1 MRRASWQVRLA
12 VLPIATAVAGAA
24 GVAQSHPTA
33 AGGPIAVR
41 AADCGTPP
49 AAADAGRVNFAV
61 TDDTNVFAT
70 VYLVDTANRVY
81 AEIPW
86 LTPGHTLPL
95 ATTLGAGRYAI
106 RCVLSNGKVHTTSQ
120 FSVSG
125 TTSDAVAG
133 YKPLPD
139 LDLTA
144 PVKAYRA
151 WLGTALPKLLAA
163 SQTLD
168 ADVARGDLQA
178 AKTDWLTA
186 HLDYERL
193 GAAYNSFG
201 DFDDAIDGTSAG
213 LADGTADKNWA
224 GLHAIENVLWHG
236 GSASDIRP
244 LTQGLVTSVQ
254 GLIDD
259 FPSEEVDP
267 GDLPLRAH
275 EILENTL
282 QFQIT
287 AASDAGSG
295 TSLATAYANTEGTQE
310 VLSVL
315 APLIDDR
322 APGLRGRLDAEIAAV
337 QGDLEA
343 TRDGAGASG
352 ASAAWTP
359 ASAITRAQR
368 QLIDAD
374 LDLLLEDLSTIPNLL
389 APRTN
394 A

>member
-12 VLPIATAVAGAA
+12 VLPIVTAVAVVA
-24 GVAQSHPTA
+24 GVARSHPETA
-33 AGGPIAVR
+33 GAPIAVR
-41 AADCGTPP
+41 DAGCGTPP
-49 AAADAGRVNFAV
+49 AAADAGRVAFAV
-61 TDDTNVFAT
+61 TDDTKVFAT
-70 VYLVDTANRVY
+70 IYLVDTADRVY

-86 LTPGHTLPL
+86 LTPGRTLPL

-106 RCVLSNGKVHTTSQ
+106 RCVLSDGTIHTTSQ

-125 TTSDAVAG
+125 TTAGAVAG

-139 LDLTA
+139 LDMTA
-144 PVKAYRA
+144 PVNAYRD
-151 WLGTALPKLLAA
+151 WLGAFLPKLLTA

-168 ADVARGDLQA
+168 ADIGRGDLQA
-178 AKTDWLTA
+178 AKADWLTA
-186 HLDYERL
+186 HLAYERL

-201 DFDDAIDGTSAG
+201 DFDDAIDGTPAG
-213 LADGTADKNWA
+213 LPDGTADKDWA
-224 GLHAIENVLWHG
+224 GLHAIEYVLWHG
-236 GSASDIRP
+236 GSAADTRP
-244 LTQGLVTSVQ
+244 LTQALVTSVQ
-254 GLIDD
+254 GLISD

-282 QFQIT
+282 QFQVT
-287 AASDAGSG
+287 AASDYGSG
-295 TSLATAYANTEGTQE
+295 TSLDTAYANTEGTQE

-322 APGLRGRLDAEIAAV
+322 APGLRGTLDAEIATV
-337 QGDLEA
+337 QGDLRA
-343 TRDGAGASG
+343 TRDGSG
-352 ASAAWTP
+352 NWTP
-359 ASAITRAQR
+359 APALTAAQR
-368 QLIDAD
+368 QRLDAD
-374 LDLLLEDLSTIPNLL
+374 LDQLLEDLSTIPNLL

>member
-12 VLPIATAVAGAA
+12 VLPIVTAVAVVA
-24 GVAQSHPTA
+24 GVAKSHPAA

-41 AADCGTPP
+41 ATGCGTPP
-49 AAADAGRVNFAV
+49 TAADAGRVDFAV

-86 LTPGHTLPL
+86 LTPGRTLPL

-106 RCVLSNGKVHTTSQ
+106 RCVLSDGKVHTTSQ
-120 FSVSG
+120 FSVSR

-151 WLGTALPKLLAA
+151 WLGTALPKLLTA

-201 DFDDAIDGTSAG
+201 DFDAAIDGTVAG
-213 LADGTADKNWA
+213 LPDGTADKSWA
-224 GLHAIENVLWHG
+224 GLHAIEYGLWHG
-236 GSASDIRP
+236 SSAPAIRP
-244 LTQGLVTSVQ
+244 LTQALVTSVQ

-287 AASDAGSG
+287 ATADAGSG
-295 TSLATAYANTEGTQE
+295 TSLATAYANTEGTRE

-322 APGLRGRLDAEIAAV
+322 TPGLRARLDTEISTL
-337 QGDLEA
+337 QSDLTA
-343 TRDGAGASG
+343 TRDASG
-352 ASAAWTP
+352 TWTP
-359 ASAITRAQR
+359 APAITAAQR
-368 QLIDAD
+368 QRIDAD
-374 LDLLLEDLSTIPNLL
+374 LDQLLEDLSTIPDLL

>member
-12 VLPIATAVAGAA
+12 VLPIAVAVAGSA
-24 GVAQSHPTA
+24 GVARSHPAA

-41 AADCGTPP
+41 TAGCGTPP
-49 AAADAGRVNFAV
+49 AAADAGRVTFAV
-61 TDDTNVFAT
+61 TDDTDVFAS
-70 VYLVDTANRVY
+70 VYIVDTANRVY

-86 LTPGHTLPL
+86 LTPGRTLPL

-106 RCVLSNGKVHTTSQ
+106 RCVLSDGKVHMTSQ

-133 YKPLPD
+133 VEPMPD

-151 WLGTALPKLLAA
+151 WLGTSLPKLLAA
-163 SQTLD
+163 AQTLD
-168 ADVARGDLQA
+168 ADVARGDLRA
-178 AKTDWLTA
+178 AKSDWLTA

-201 DFDDAIDGTSAG
+201 DFDAAIDGTAAG
-213 LADGTADKNWA
+213 LPDGTADKKWA
-224 GLHAIENVLWHG
+224 GLHAVEYRLWHG
-236 GSASDIRP
+236 AAATDVRP
-244 LTQGLVTSVQ
+244 LTQALVASVQ
-254 GLIDD
+254 GLLSD
-259 FPSEEVDP
+259 FRSEEVDP

-282 QFQIT
+282 QFQVT
-287 AASDAGSG
+287 ASADAGSG
-295 TSLATAYANTEGTQE
+295 TSLATAYANTEGTRE

-315 APLIDDR
+315 APLIDSR
-322 APGLRGRLDAEIAAV
+322 APELRAKLDAGISTL
-337 QGDLEA
+337 QSDLMA
-343 TRDGAGASG
+343 TRDASG
-352 ASAAWTP
+352 TWTA
-359 ASAITRAQR
+359 ASAISITQR
-368 QLIDAD
+368 QRIDAD
-374 LDLLLEDLSTIPNLL
+374 LDQLLEDLAAIPDLL

>member
-12 VLPIATAVAGAA
+12 VLPVMVTVAASA
-24 GVAQSHPTA
+24 GVAQSHSVA

-41 AADCGTPP
+41 TTGCGTPP
-49 AAADAGRVNFAV
+49 AAADAGRVDFAV
-61 TDDTNVFAT
+61 TDDTDVFAT
-70 VYLVDTANRVY
+70 VYLVDTADRVY

-86 LTPGHTLPL
+86 LTPGRTLPL

-106 RCVLSNGKVHTTSQ
+106 RCVLSDGTVRTTSQ

-125 TTSDAVAG
+125 AASDAVAG

-139 LDLTA
+139 LDMTA
-144 PVKAYRA
+144 PVNAYRD
-151 WLGTALPKLLAA
+151 WLGAALPKLLTAA
-163 SQTLD
+163 QTLD
-168 ADVARGDLQA
+168 ADVARGDLPA

-186 HLDYERL
+186 HLAYERL

-201 DFDDAIDGTSAG
+201 DFDAAIDGTPAG
-213 LADGTADKNWA
+213 LPEGTADKDWA
-224 GLHAIENVLWHG
+224 GLHAIEYALWRG
-236 GSASDIRP
+236 ASAQEVRP
-244 LTQGLVTSVQ
+244 LTQALVGSVQ

-287 AASDAGSG
+287 AAADEGSG
-295 TSLATAYANTEGTQE
+295 TSLATAYANTEGTRE

-322 APGLRGRLDAEIAAV
+322 SPGLRSRLDAEITAV
-337 QGDLEA
+337 QSDLQA
-343 TRDGAGASG
+343 TRDGSG
-352 ASAAWTP
+352 AWTP
-359 ASAITRAQR
+359 APAIAAAQR
-368 QLIDAD
+368 RRIDAD
-374 LDLLLEDLSTIPNLL
+374 LDQLLEDLSTIPNLL

>member
-12 VLPIATAVAGAA
+12 VLPLSVAVAAA
-24 GVAQSHPTA
+24 TGVARSHSAA

-41 AADCGTPP
+41 AAGCGTPP
-49 AAADAGRVNFAV
+49 PAAGAGRVAFAV
-61 TDDTNVFAT
+61 TDDTDVFAT
-70 VYLVDTANRVY
+70 VYLVDPADRVY

-106 RCVLSNGKVHTTSQ
+106 RCVLSNGTIHTTSQ

-125 TTSDAVAG
+125 TTPGAVAG

-144 PVKAYRA
+144 PVNAYRA
-151 WLGTALPKLLAA
+151 WLGTALPKLLTAA
-163 SQTLD
+163 QTLD

-178 AKTDWLTA
+178 AKIDWLTA

-201 DFDDAIDGTSAG
+201 DFDDAIDGTPAG
-213 LADGTADKNWA
+213 LPDGTADKKWA
-224 GLHAIENVLWHG
+224 GLHAIEHGLWHSS
-236 GSASDIRP
+236 SASDIRP

-254 GLIDD
+254 ALIED

-267 GDLPLRAH
+267 GDLPLRAR

-287 AASDAGSG
+287 AAADEGSG

-322 APGLRGRLDAEIAAV
+322 APGLRARLDTEIKALRS
-337 QGDLEA
+337 DLLA
-343 TRDGAGASG
+343 TRDGSG
-352 ASAAWTP
+352 AWTP
-359 ASAITRAQR
+359 APAIATAQR
-368 QLIDAD
+368 QRLDAD
-374 LDLLLEDLSTIPNLL
+374 LDQLLEDLSTIPNLL

>member
-12 VLPIATAVAGAA
+12 VLPIAVAVAVAA
-24 GVAQSHPTA
+24 GVAQSHPA
-33 AGGPIAVR
+33 VAGGPIAVR
-41 AADCGTPP
+41 TTGCGTPP
-49 AAADAGRVNFAV
+49 DAADAGRVDFAV
-61 TDDTNVFAT
+61 TDDTDVFAT

-86 LTPGHTLPL
+86 LTPGRTLPL

-151 WLGTALPKLLAA
+151 WLASALPKLLAA

-168 ADVARGDLQA
+168 GDVARGDLQA

-201 DFDDAIDGTSAG
+201 DFDAAIDGTVAG
-213 LADGTADKNWA
+213 LPDGAADKSWA
-224 GLHAIENVLWHG
+224 GLHAIEYELWHG
-236 GSASDIRP
+236 GSTSSIRP
-244 LTQGLVTSVQ
+244 LTQALVTSVQ

-267 GDLPLRAH
+267 GDLPLRSH

-287 AASDAGSG
+287 ATADAGSG
-295 TSLATAYANTEGTQE
+295 TSLATAYANTEGTRE

-322 APGLRGRLDAEIAAV
+322 APGLRARLDAEISTL
-337 QGDLEA
+337 QSDLTA
-343 TRDGAGASG
+343 TRDASG
-352 ASAAWTP
+352 AWTP
-359 ASAITRAQR
+359 APAITSTQR
-368 QLIDAD
+368 QRIDAG
-374 LDLLLEDLSTIPNLL
+374 LDQLLEDLSTIPDLL

>member
-12 VLPIATAVAGAA
+12 VLPVAVAVAVVA
-24 GVAQSHPTA
+24 GVAQSQSTA

-41 AADCGTPP
+41 AAGCGTPP
-49 AAADAGRVNFAV
+49 AAADAGRVDFAV

-70 VYLVDTANRVY
+70 VYLVDTADRVY

-86 LTPGHTLPL
+86 LTPGRTLPL

-151 WLGTALPKLLAA
+151 WLGTSLPKLLAA

-201 DFDDAIDGTSAG
+201 DFDAAIDGTVAG
-213 LADGTADKNWA
+213 LPDGAADKGWA
-224 GLHAIENVLWHG
+224 GLHAIEYGLWHG
-236 GSASDIRP
+236 GSAAAIRP
-244 LTQGLVTSVQ
+244 LTQALVSSVQ

-287 AASDAGSG
+287 ATADAGSG
-295 TSLATAYANTEGTQE
+295 TSLATAYANTEGTRE

-315 APLIDDR
+315 APLIDER
-322 APGLRGRLDAEIAAV
+322 APGLRARLDAEISTL
-337 QGDLEA
+337 QSDLTA
-343 TRDGAGASG
+343 TRNASG
-352 ASAAWTP
+352 AWTP
-359 ASAITRAQR
+359 ARAITTAQR
-368 QLIDAD
+368 QRIDAD
-374 LDLLLEDLSTIPNLL
+374 LDQLLEGLSTVPDLL

>member
-12 VLPIATAVAGAA
+12 VLPLAVAAA
-24 GVAQSHPTA
+24 AASGVALSHSAT

-41 AADCGTPP
+41 TAGCGTPP
-49 AAADAGRVNFAV
+49 PAAGAGRVAFAV
-61 TDDTNVFAT
+61 TDDTDAFAT
-70 VYLVDTANRVY
+70 VYLVDAADRVY

-86 LTPGHTLPL
+86 LTPKHTLPL

-106 RCVLSNGKVHTTSQ
+106 RCVLSDGTIHTTSQ

-125 TTSDAVAG
+125 TAPGAVAG

-144 PVKAYRA
+144 PVNAYRA

-163 SQTLD
+163 AQTLD

-213 LADGTADKNWA
+213 LPDGTADKDWA
-224 GLHAIENVLWHG
+224 GLHAIEYGLWHSA
-236 GSASDIRP
+236 SASDLRP
-244 LTQGLVTSVQ
+244 LTQGLVMSVQ
-254 GLIDD
+254 GLIED

-287 AASDAGSG
+287 AAADEGSG

-322 APGLRGRLDAEIAAV
+322 APGLRARIGAEIAV
-337 QGDLEA
+337 LQSDLQA
-343 TRDGAGASG
+343 TRDASG
-352 ASAAWTP
+352 AWTP
-359 ASAITRAQR
+359 ASAITTAQR
-368 QLIDAD
+368 RRIDAD
-374 LDLLLEDLSTIPNLL
+374 LDQLLEDLSTIPNLL